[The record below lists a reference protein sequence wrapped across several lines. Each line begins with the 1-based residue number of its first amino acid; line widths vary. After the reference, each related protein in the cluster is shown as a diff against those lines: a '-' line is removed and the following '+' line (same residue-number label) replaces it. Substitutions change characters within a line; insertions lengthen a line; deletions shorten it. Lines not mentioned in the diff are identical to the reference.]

1 MSRLALTSLCLAV
14 FSLTGC
20 ATVLV
25 QRDKAAQV
33 KSVAIIGF
41 TGVTQL
47 EDKNAPKSGIGNM
60 INASRNVAELSSGE
74 LEARRVA
81 QAATAY
87 QLLEKQLEATTGW
100 KVADRAQV
108 AADDGIKGML
118 HDNPNTDSVRV
129 TGLQRLPDVLRAE
142 VAEQLLPS
150 QRAELCKRLGVDAV
164 AIAKVRYVIGDKGG
178 FALGGIG
185 KTTIYPKAIV
195 DFQVLDGGAQ
205 PIWRDRN
212 AEGAPTKE
220 GLENVM
226 GAKSDENETQVL
238 VAAAD
243 SAFGKLVE
251 RYKAQPNP

>member
-1 MSRLALTSLCLAV
+1 MSRLAFTSLCLAV
-14 FSLTGC
+14 VSFTGC
-20 ATVLV
+20 ATVQV

-47 EDKNAPKSGIGNM
+47 EDKNAPKNGVGAM
-60 INASRNVAELSSGE
+60 INASKNMAELSSGE
-74 LEARRVA
+74 LEARRIA
-81 QAATAY
+81 QASNAY
-87 QLLEKQLEATTGW
+87 QLLEKQLEASTGW
-100 KVADRAQV
+100 KVADRTQV
-108 AADDGIKGML
+108 AADEGVKGML
-118 HDNPNTDSVRV
+118 RDNPNTDSMRV
-129 TGLQRLPDVLRAE
+129 VGVQRLPDVLRAE
-142 VAEQLLPS
+142 VAEQMLPS

-178 FALGGIG
+178 FAIGGMG

-195 DFQVLDGGAQ
+195 DFTLLDGSQQ
-205 PIWRDRN
+205 PIWRDRY

-226 GAKSDENETQVL
+226 GAKIDENETQVL
-238 VAAAD
+238 TAAAD

-251 RYKAQPNP
+251 RYKAP